1 MQALVKVWVLST
13 GKCNLV
19 YILRRTL
26 ECWGKTDKNEEILE
40 SGKIGS

>member
-1 MQALVKVWVLST
+1 MQALVEVWVLST
-13 GKCNLV
+13 GKCNVV

-26 ECWGKTDKNEEILE
+26 ECLEKTDRKGEILE